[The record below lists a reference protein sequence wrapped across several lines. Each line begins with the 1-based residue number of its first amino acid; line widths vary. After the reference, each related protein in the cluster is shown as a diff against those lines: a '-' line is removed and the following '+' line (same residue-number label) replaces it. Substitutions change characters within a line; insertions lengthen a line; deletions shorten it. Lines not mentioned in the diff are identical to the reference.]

1 MDEWIDQ
8 YATALGEQPLS
19 PAETADILKLARDVA
34 HGVERRL
41 APLAAF
47 VAGLAAARASAE
59 GGDRA
64 ASVRRGSG
72 PGSDRSSPS
81 RRDGAGL
88 TRLRGPARRRTTR
101 P

>member
-8 YATALGEQPLS
+8 YATALGEEGLS

-47 VAGLAAARASAE
+47 VAGLAAARASVD

-64 ASVRRGSG
+64 ASVRSAL
-72 PGSDRSSPS
+72 DQ
-81 RRDGAGL
+81 
-88 TRLRGPARRRTTR
+88 ARALIPESEETGQS
-101 P
+101 